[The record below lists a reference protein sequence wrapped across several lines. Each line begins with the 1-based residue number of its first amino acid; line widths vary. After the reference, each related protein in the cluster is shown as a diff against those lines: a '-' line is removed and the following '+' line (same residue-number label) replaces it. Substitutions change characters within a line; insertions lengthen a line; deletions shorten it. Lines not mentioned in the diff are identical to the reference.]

1 MFSWLYD
8 IFVKIVTFVLGLFG
22 FDLKKRSVRFEDE
35 VEEGTKN
42 EIKVTEVPAKEEEKS
57 VETAVSE

>member
-22 FDLKKRSVRFEDE
+22 FDLTKRSVRFEDE